1 MKTLLLMLMLSTTAS
16 AQEAPPEPTAFAEL
30 VGIVGVQPAGPPP
43 AADVVEAL
51 TVDIAE
57 ELRCPV
63 CQGLSVADSQT
74 ETAVAMFDRI
84 RELVRLGYTEEQIDE
99 FFIGRYG
106 EWVLLAPRATGFATL
121 LWVLPILMILGI
133 PLVLLG
139 VSASRRQP
147 KKPQDPTPPTDG
159 DAPVDPYLQR
169 VLADLE
175 DS

>member
-1 MKTLLLMLMLSTTAS
+1 MKTLLMMLMLSTTAS
-16 AQEAPPEPTAFAEL
+16 AQEAPPAPAAFEDL
-30 VGIVGVQPAGPPP
+30 VGILGVDPAGPPP
-43 AADVVEAL
+43 ADDVVETL

-84 RELVRLGYTEEQIDE
+84 RELVRLGYTETQIDE

-139 VSASRRQP
+139 VSAARRQP
-147 KKPQDPTPPTDG
+147 KKPNDPTPPAQD

>member
-16 AQEAPPEPTAFAEL
+16 AQDAPPTRAAFEDL
-30 VGIVGVQPAGPPP
+30 VGIVGVDPEGTPP
-43 AADVVEAL
+43 ADDVVEAI

-74 ETAVAMFDRI
+74 ETAVSMFDRI
-84 RELVRLGYTEEQIDE
+84 RELVRLGYTESQINE

-121 LWVLPILMILGI
+121 LWALPLLMLLAI
-133 PLVLLG
+133 PVVLLG
-139 VSASRRQP
+139 VSSARQQP
-147 KKPQDPTPPTDG
+147 KKPNAPTPPGPD

>member
-1 MKTLLLMLMLSTTAS
+1 MRTILLTLLLCSSAV
-16 AQEAPPEPTAFAEL
+16 AQEAPPAPAAFEDL
-30 VGIVGVQPAGPPP
+30 VGIAGVDPAGPPP
-43 AADVVEAL
+43 VGEVVEAT

-84 RELVRLGYTEEQIDE
+84 RELVRLGYTEEQIDA
-99 FFIGRYG
+99 FFVGRYG

-121 LWVLPILMILGI
+121 LWGLPILMLLAI

-139 VSASRRQP
+139 VASARKRAPSAER
-147 KKPQDPTPPTDG
+147 KPDMF
-159 DAPVDPYLQR
+159 APEDTVDPYIQR

>member
-16 AQEAPPEPTAFAEL
+16 AQDAPPAPAAFEDL
-30 VGIVGVQPAGPPP
+30 VGIVGVDPAGTPPT
-43 AADVVEAL
+43 ADVVEAL

-84 RELVRLGYTEEQIDE
+84 RELVRLGYTEQQIDE

-121 LWVLPILMILGI
+121 LWALPILMLLAI
-133 PLVLLG
+133 PLVLFA
-139 VSASRRQP
+139 VASARRQP
-147 KKPQDPTPPTDG
+147 AKPQESSPSVPDDS
-159 DAPVDPYLQR
+159 PVDPYLQR

>member
-1 MKTLLLMLMLSTTAS
+1 MKTLLLLTLLSTTAW
-16 AQEAPPEPTAFAEL
+16 AQEEPPTPTAFEDL
-30 VGIVGVQPAGPPP
+30 VGIEGVEPAGPPP
-43 AADVVEAL
+43 PADVVEAM
-51 TVDIAE
+51 TVEIAE

-74 ETAVAMFDRI
+74 ETAVSMFDRI
-84 RELVRLGYTEEQIDE
+84 RELVRLGYSEEQIDA

-121 LWVLPILMILGI
+121 LWALPALMLLAI
-133 PLVLLG
+133 PLVLFGLSRTRK
-139 VSASRRQP
+139 SA
-147 KKPQDPTPPTDG
+147 PTPTDESPSAPD